1 MSLCYMSPM
10 KIIISF
16 ILLFSISW
24 TSSAGIMPIES
35 LLTYFAANC
44 KGQGEFTRAAVADAT
59 ALIETLRSIQN
70 DNDCKTV
77 SGAVAQLGLLNSQLN
92 RLENT
97 NETQVKIAEYNAK
110 EQELL
115 IQISKTSDP
124 ATISSIN
131 QVMRDLQLQRASLYS
146 REKNQ
151 SEMNLMNKGQILGEV
166 IQIAN
171 TAFNQ
176 INSNQLCLK
185 KHPNILNTATTM
197 VASIGATA
205 AVVNPALGL
214 GLSAGATA
222 LGQTVEG
229 VRRYYSSRELRRIA
243 DSTLSLEAYRCALE
257 VMSERW
263 CQMREAER
271 FINFK
276 DNRTVLNNLK
286 LEHALR
292 LSDREI
298 PVIMEWLNKIR
309 NGVTP
314 TSTADASRQNSVR
327 EREGYIQIMEASG
340 LGQIEETRQ
349 VHDQETDSNDRWN
362 IIKSLVKSLV
372 PNVAEKWRNPLHD
385 AVGSRD
391 YAFFFLLGLPDD
403 STIRNAQTGSYYTL
417 DTWPRPEGFNVSL
430 DTVKR
435 KFEEWIEKARKRV
448 NQELSTVLQPDPLQT
463 LTSAYDKTGNRWKIE
478 PIKAFEVII
487 TFLKANPPMK
497 NEVPFRKLHV
507 DTIKRLE
514 EIHATTQAAVVIANF
529 ADNSSIENIYSIA
542 QLRYGTVVIEARLE
556 MMVRLAVLEYI
567 ENSSPEDQAIV
578 AQLLAAERFTESV
591 TSATGKD
598 SIDTLRDI
606 QNAKPLTISN
616 LNSFM
621 SIFGNN
627 LNRALSRLKS
637 EEEAN
642 RGTLASE
649 LRNKRTQLCF
659 HLLSVPNVEKFIQS
673 DFCQGLQLK
682 AYQAGGPDS
691 IVIGK
696 DTFIRD
702 FDERACIHREYIQQ
716 SKIYKTWGIKLVK

>member
-1 MSLCYMSPM
+1 M
-10 KIIISF
+10 KF
-16 ILLFSISW
+16 LFSLLLVLSLPFP
-24 TSSAGIMPIES
+24 SSAQVMPIES
-35 LLTYFAANC
+35 LLTYFSANC
-44 KGQGEFTRAAVADAT
+44 KGQGEFTRAALADAT
-59 ALIETLRSIQN
+59 ALIEALRSIGN

-92 RLENT
+92 RLENIG
-97 NETQVKIAEYNAK
+97 ETQEKIAEYNAK

-131 QVMRDLQLQRASLYS
+131 QIMRDLQLQRAGLYS
-146 REKNQ
+146 REKAQ
-151 SEMNLMNKGQILGEV
+151 SEMGLMNKGQILGEA

-171 TAFNQ
+171 TAFTQ
-176 INSNQLCLK
+176 INQNQLCLK

-205 AVVNPALGL
+205 TIINPALGL
-214 GLSAGATA
+214 GLSAGATI

-229 VRRYYSSRELRRIA
+229 VRGHYSSREIRRIA
-243 DSTLSLEAYRCALE
+243 DSTISLEAYRCALE

-276 DNRTVLNNLK
+276 DDRTELNNLK
-286 LEHALR
+286 LEQAIR

-327 EREGYIQIMEASG
+327 ERESYIQLKEASG
-340 LGQIEETRQ
+340 LGLIEETRQ
-349 VHDQETDSNDRWN
+349 VYDQETENNDRWN

-372 PNVAEKWRNPLHD
+372 PNVAENWRNPLHD

-403 STIRNAQTGSYYTL
+403 SSIRNAQTGAYYTL
-417 DTWPRPEGFNVSL
+417 DTWPRPEGYNVSL

-435 KFEEWIEKARKRV
+435 RFEEWIEKARKRV

-478 PIKAFEVII
+478 PIKAFGVII
-487 TFLKANPPMK
+487 AFLKANPPMR

-514 EIHATTQAAVVIANF
+514 DIHAITQEAVIVKDF
-529 ADNSSIENIYSIA
+529 ADNNSIENIYSIA
-542 QLRYGTVVIEARLE
+542 QLRYGTVVVEARLE
-556 MMVRLAVLEYI
+556 MMVRLAVLEFI

-578 AQLLAAERFTESV
+578 AQLLAAERFTESI

-606 QNAKPLTISN
+606 KNAKPLTISN

-621 SIFGNN
+621 DIFGNN
-627 LNRALSRLKS
+627 LNRILSKLKGD
-637 EEEAN
+637 EENN
-642 RGTLASE
+642 RGTIATE

-659 HLLSVPNVEKFIQS
+659 HLLSVPNIEKYIQR
-673 DFCQGLQLK
+673 DFCEGLQLK
-682 AYQAGGPDS
+682 AFQKGGPDS
-691 IVIGK
+691 MVITK
-696 DTFIRD
+696 DTLTRD
-702 FDERACIHREYIQQ
+702 FDERACIHREFIEQ